1 MHSHAD
7 EPLSMLQL
15 CHLLGTSRRQ
25 LNYAF
30 RERLDTSPVKYWTA
44 LRLARVRREL
54 TQGHTTVA
62 QAASRWGF
70 WHLGQFARD
79 YRLQF
84 GELPSK
90 TLKGC

>member
-1 MHSHAD
+1 M
-7 EPLSMLQL
+7 
-15 CHLLGTSRRQ
+15 
-25 LNYAF
+25 
-30 RERLDTSPVKYWTA
+30 
-44 LRLARVRREL
+44 RLARVRRQL
-54 TQGHTTVA
+54 TEGKTTVA